1 MVILALL
8 FMIVDIWNL
17 RGWTGFFNTFGV
29 NALFTYVLA
38 GMLTKTLLIIKIG
51 EQSLYNWIFTHVCS
65 PLFEKPEAGEPHVPF
80 NAGDG
85 NLGPWIYPLPQENNH
100 PALKWI

>member
-65 PLFEKPEAGEPHVPF
+65 PLFENQKLASLMFPLMLVMVIWA
-80 NAGDG
+80 
-85 NLGPWIYPLPQENNH
+85 LGYILYRKKIIIRL
-100 PALKWI
+100 